1 MLVQH
6 WRLAIEQ
13 NLWICYKCFHTFGR
27 FSPKQVNKYRTFL
40 PVVGAE
46 WRCWYSKIIEKSGCR
61 PVLHAIPDCNRI
73 GNFRTCDC
81 YWSFVAMH
89 LRGLSRRQDPK
100 PFISVLQKLQTF
112 SSNLWGENFYELDA
126 YLKECNAYDE
136 PDVAK
141 LKIIDRIV

>member
-1 MLVQH
+1 IMMNAELVATGQT
-6 WRLAIEQ
+6 RIIVPTVFREDYILA
-13 NLWICYKCFHTFGR
+13 
-27 FSPKQVNKYRTFL
+27 
-40 PVVGAE
+40 
-46 WRCWYSKIIEKSGCR
+46 
-61 PVLHAIPDCNRI
+61 
-73 GNFRTCDC
+73 
-81 YWSFVAMH
+81 

-141 LKIIDRIV
+141 LRIIDRIGTKS